1 MYVGCVRLG
10 VRWFPG
16 VVRSA
21 MSRPQTASSAPRV
34 SVVMPAYNTERYIA
48 AAVRSALD
56 ANAPDV
62 EVLVVD
68 DGSTDRSVAEVRAI
82 DDPRITVIPISAS
95 GGPARPRNIGIGHA
109 RAPYVSLLDSDDL
122 LKPGRLAASVA
133 ALDRCPSAGFA
144 FGNFDKMDADGNV
157 FETSFSFA
165 YPVFRGLKS
174 EPAGG
179 DWRLI
184 PQSELARGLL
194 YENFI
199 GTSGVVMRT
208 DLAVTLGGFDE
219 KLPNGD
225 DLDLWF
231 RLAHHCDAVY
241 SPTVGHSYRVHSTS
255 VVHRP
260 LIRNAASRIK
270 VLRRERA
277 RWHDRVARRQLDRR
291 IAENLAVIGYQQ
303 RLRRERWLAVRSCFH
318 AYTTSPERRWL
329 ASLIAAALLPPEGAS
344 PDA

>member
-1 MYVGCVRLG
+1 MNALD
-10 VRWFPG
+10 
-16 VVRSA
+16 
-21 MSRPQTASSAPRV
+21 TASRAPRV

-56 ANAPDV
+56 ASGPDV

-82 DDPRITVIPISAS
+82 DDPRVTVIPISAS
-95 GGPARPRNIGIGHA
+95 GGPSRPRNIGIAHA

-122 LKPGRLAASVA
+122 LKPGKLASSVA
-133 ALDRCPSAGFA
+133 VLDRCPSAGIA
-144 FGNFDKMDADGNV
+144 FGNFEKMDADGNV
-157 FETSFSFA
+157 FETSFSYA

-184 PQSELARGLL
+184 PQNEFARGLL

-199 GTSGVVMRT
+199 GTSGVVMRR
-208 DLAVTLGGFDE
+208 DLAIRLGGFDE
-219 KLPNGD
+219 TLANGD

-231 RLAHHCDAVY
+231 RLAHCCDAVY
-241 SPTVGHSYRVHSTS
+241 APSVGHSYRVHPTS
-255 VVHRP
+255 VIHGP
-260 LIRNAASRIK
+260 PIRNAVSRIK

-277 RWHDRVARRQLDRR
+277 RWHDRAARRQLDRR
-291 IAENLAVIGYQQ
+291 IAETLAVIGYQQ
-303 RLRRERWLAVRSCFH
+303 RLRRERWGAVRSYLH
-318 AYTTSPERRWL
+318 AYATSPEIRWFMG
-329 ASLIAAALLPPEGAS
+329 LIAAALFVPEGAG
-344 PDA
+344 

>member
-1 MYVGCVRLG
+1 
-10 VRWFPG
+10 
-16 VVRSA
+16 
-21 MSRPQTASSAPRV
+21 MSRPQTASRALRV
-34 SVVMPAYNTERYIA
+34 SVVMPAHNTERYIA

-62 EVLVVD
+62 EVIVVD
-68 DGSTDRSVAEVRAI
+68 DGSTDHSVAEVRAI
-82 DDPRITVIPISAS
+82 DDPRVTVIPISAS

-144 FGNFDKMDADGNV
+144 FGNFERMDADGNV
-157 FETSFSFA
+157 FETSFSYA

-184 PQSELARGLL
+184 PQAELARGLL

-199 GTSGVVMRT
+199 GTSGVVIRK
-208 DLAVTLGGFDE
+208 DLAMTLGGFDE
-219 KLPNGD
+219 TLPNGD

-241 SPTVGHSYRVHSTS
+241 SPTVGYSYRMRSTS
-255 VVHRP
+255 VVHGP
-260 LIRNAASRIK
+260 ALRNAGSRLK

-277 RWHDRVARRQLDRR
+277 RWHDRAARRQLDRR
-291 IAENLAVIGYQQ
+291 IAEDLAVIGYER
-303 RLRRERWLAVRSCFH
+303 RLRGERWLAVRSYLH
-318 AYTTSPERRWL
+318 AYATSPESRWL
-329 ASLIAAALLPPEGAS
+329 VSLIAAALIAPEGAG
-344 PDA
+344 

>member
-1 MYVGCVRLG
+1 
-10 VRWFPG
+10 
-16 VVRSA
+16 
-21 MSRPQTASSAPRV
+21 MSGPQTATRAPRV

-56 ANAPDV
+56 ASAPDV

-82 DDPRITVIPISAS
+82 DDPRVTVIPIAAS
-95 GGPARPRNIGIGHA
+95 GGPSRPRNIGIGHA
-109 RAPYVSLLDSDDL
+109 RAPYISVLDSDDL
-122 LKPGRLAASVA
+122 LKPGKLVASVT
-133 ALDRCPSAGFA
+133 ALDRYPSAGFA
-144 FGNFDKMDADGNV
+144 FGNFEKMDADGNV
-157 FETSFSFA
+157 FETSFSYA

-199 GTSGVVMRT
+199 GTSGVVMRR
-208 DLAVTLGGFDE
+208 DLAMTLGGFDE
-219 KLPNGD
+219 TLGNGD

-231 RLAHHCDAVY
+231 RLAHRCDALY
-241 SPTVGHSYRVHSTS
+241 SPSVGHSYRVHSTS
-255 VVHRP
+255 LIHGP
-260 LIRNAASRIK
+260 PIRNAASRIK

-277 RWHDRVARRQLDRR
+277 RWRDRAARRHLDRR
-291 IAENLAVIGYQQ
+291 IAENLAGIGYQQ
-303 RLRRERWLAVRSCFH
+303 RLRRKRWLAVRSYLH
-318 AYTTSPERRWL
+318 AYATSPERRWL
-329 ASLIAAALLPPEGAS
+329 ASLIAAALIAPESGS
-344 PDA
+344 